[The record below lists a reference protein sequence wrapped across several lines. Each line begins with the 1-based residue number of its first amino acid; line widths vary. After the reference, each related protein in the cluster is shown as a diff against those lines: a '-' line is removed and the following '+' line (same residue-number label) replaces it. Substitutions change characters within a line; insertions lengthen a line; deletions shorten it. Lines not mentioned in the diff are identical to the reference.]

1 MRVTKAQVL
10 VGESGTERL
19 VRDKRQDVDLLQP
32 YTPFPKQAIF
42 HKSKAKYRLFG
53 GGAGPGKSWA
63 LLMETID
70 LSANVYPGINTLV
83 LRRTFP
89 ELEGSIIL
97 NFRRLV
103 PREAYKSYNSQQNIV
118 RWHNG
123 SVTKF
128 GYCKTEDDVWQYQGG
143 EWAFVA
149 WDELTQFTMQQWN
162 TLSGWNRSPIM
173 KGRMAGATNPIG
185 PGHAWVK
192 ALWIDK
198 KPAPGMEENQAK
210 KYNPDDFEFIPALV
224 TDNPIY
230 AEDLDY
236 QAKLDALPNHLRA
249 ALLQGRWDVLGGVY
263 FDIFD
268 PATMCCRV
276 EEMGIKPWW
285 PKWISIDWGYKH
297 PSAVYWHTQSDSGT
311 TFTYKELVKSLLTPE
326 DLAHKIMKMTGDD
339 EAEKVNTVYLAP
351 DAFAQR
357 QGPDTIADQINRV
370 FRAPEEKKF
379 PVCRPANN
387 DRVGG
392 AMLMYQMLRDG
403 RWVIADHCEAF
414 IECLPMMIR
423 DEKNVEDVMKIDGD
437 DPYDSCRYGLKSRFA
452 PKAEPWQ
459 RRLQRETKDITDPTE
474 AMMRRQQLEAKEK
487 QKAKPVRR
495 RPRRF
500 LRERRGR
507 TPHR

>member
-1 MRVTKAQVL
+1 MGTKVK
-10 VGESGTERL
+10 VGKSGLERL
-19 VRDKRQDVDLLQP
+19 VKDHRQDKQQNVPLLQP
-32 YTPFPKQAIF
+32 YVPFPKQQIF
-42 HKSKAKYRLFG
+42 HQSKAKYRLFG

-70 LSANVYPGINTLV
+70 IAANMYAGINTLV

-103 PREAYKSYNSQQNIV
+103 PKEAYKSYNSQQNIV

-143 EWAFVA
+143 EWGFVA
-149 WDELTQFTMQQWN
+149 WDELTQFTMNQWM
-162 TLSGWNRSPIM
+162 TLLGWNRSPLM
-173 KGRMAGATNPIG
+173 KGKMAGATNPIG

-198 KPAPGMEENQAK
+198 KPAPGMEENQAA

-230 AEDLDY
+230 AEDKDY

-268 PATMCCRV
+268 PAVMCCRV
-276 EEMGIKPWW
+276 EKMEMKPWW
-285 PKWISIDWGYKH
+285 PRWISIDWGYIH
-297 PSAVYWHTQSDSGT
+297 PSAVYWHCQSDAGT
-311 TFTYKELVKSLLTPE
+311 TFTYREMVKAQLTPE
-326 DLAHKIMKMTGDD
+326 DLAFEIVKRTRKEEQEKIQ
-339 EAEKVNTVYLAP
+339 TVYLAP
-351 DAFAQR
+351 DAFARR
-357 QGPDTIADQINRV
+357 QGPDTIADQINRI
-370 FRAPEEKKF
+370 FREAKF
-379 PVCRPANN
+379 PSCRPANN

-403 RWVIADHCEAF
+403 RWIIADHCEQI

-423 DEKNVEDVMKIDGD
+423 DEKDVEDVAKIDGD
-437 DPYDSCRYGLKSRFA
+437 DPYDSCRYGLKSRYS
-452 PKAEPWQ
+452 PKSEPLES
-459 RRLQRETKDITDPTE
+459 RLKKLITSEDPTE
-474 AMMRRQQLEAKEK
+474 AMIERQQVIAKEK
-487 QKAKPVRR
+487 KKTRFHRR
-495 RPRRF
+495 QPRRF
-500 LRERRGR
+500 LRDKMARKPRPR
-507 TPHR
+507 